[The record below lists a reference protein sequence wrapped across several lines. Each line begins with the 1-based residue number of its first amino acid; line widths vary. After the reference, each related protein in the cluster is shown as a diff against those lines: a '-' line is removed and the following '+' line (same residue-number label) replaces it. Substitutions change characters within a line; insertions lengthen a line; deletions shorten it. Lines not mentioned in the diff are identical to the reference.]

1 MSPATEPMTE
11 LVYEL
16 DRLSKAFD
24 SRTVLQLD
32 RLEVRRGETLAIV
45 GPSGAGK
52 TTLLRLLA
60 LVDQPTDGHVRLFGQ
75 ATAGLATPIELRR
88 RLAMVF
94 QRPALLTRTVRANVT
109 YGLRLR
115 SERPATDPLN
125 GLLKELG
132 LDGLERRVATK
143 LSGGERQRVAL
154 ARALALDTE
163 VLLLDE
169 PTAHLDPGNV
179 ALIENR
185 LRERTGG
192 RGHTLVIATHNIF
205 QAKRLADRVV
215 LLLDGRLVEAADTSK
230 FFDTPADPRTA
241 AFLRGEMVY

>member
-1 MSPATEPMTE
+1 MSPPDTPLA
-11 LVYEL
+11 YEL
-16 DRLSKAFD
+16 DGVTKSYD

-32 RLEVRRGETLAIV
+32 RLEVRRGETFAIV

-60 LVDQPTDGHVRLFGQ
+60 MVELPTSGQVRFGGQP
-75 ATAGLATPIELRR
+75 TAGLATPIELRR

-115 SERPATDPLN
+115 HAHAAEQPVN
-125 GLLKELG
+125 GLLIELG
-132 LDGLERRVATK
+132 LDGLERRLVTR
-143 LSGGERQRVAL
+143 LSGGEKQRVAL

-179 ALIENR
+179 ALVENR
-185 LRERTGG
+185 LRERARD

-205 QAKRLADRVV
+205 QAKRLADRVA
-215 LLLDGRLVEAADTSK
+215 LLLDGRLVEVADTPK
-230 FFDTPADPRTA
+230 FFDSPADPRTA
-241 AFLRGEMVY
+241 AFLRGKMVY

>member
-1 MSPATEPMTE
+1 MSPSEGN
-11 LVYEL
+11 LVYKL
-16 DRLSKAFD
+16 DGVRKSYDTRAVLQFDRLD
-24 SRTVLQLD
+24 
-32 RLEVRRGETLAIV
+32 VRRGETLAIV

-52 TTLLRLLA
+52 TTLLRLMA
-60 LVDQPTDGHVRLFGQ
+60 LVDQPTSGSVQFFGQ
-75 ATAGLATPIELRR
+75 STSGLATPIELRR
-88 RLAMVF
+88 RVAMVF
-94 QRPALLTRTVRANVT
+94 QRPALLTRTVRANVS

-115 SERPATDPLN
+115 DPAGAKEPVN
-125 GLLKELG
+125 GLLNELG
-132 LDGLERRVATK
+132 LAGLEHRVVTR

-154 ARALALDTE
+154 ARALVLDTE

-179 ALIENR
+179 ALVENR
-185 LRERTGG
+185 LRDRARD

-215 LLLDGRLVEAADTSK
+215 LLLDGRLIEIAETVK
-230 FFDTPADPRTA
+230 FFESPSDPRTA

>member
-1 MSPATEPMTE
+1 MSPPAES
-11 LVYEL
+11 LVYEI
-16 DRLSKAFD
+16 DRVNKLYD
-24 SRTVLQLD
+24 SRAVLRLE

-52 TTLLRLLA
+52 TTLLRLLTF
-60 LVDQPTDGHVRLFGQ
+60 VDHPTSGQVQFFGQ
-75 ATAGLATPIELRR
+75 VTSGLTTPIEMRR

-115 SERPATDPLN
+115 REPVAKDRVD
-125 GLLKELG
+125 GILKELG
-132 LDGLERRVATK
+132 LDELERRIATS
-143 LSGGERQRVAL
+143 LSGGEKQRVAL

-179 ALIENR
+179 ALIEGR
-185 LRERTGG
+185 LRERT
-192 RGHTLVIATHNIF
+192 RDCGHTLVLATHNIF
-205 QAKRLADRVV
+205 QAKRLADRVG
-215 LLLDGRLVEAADTSK
+215 LLLDGRLVEVAETAK
-230 FFDTPADPRTA
+230 FFDSPADPRTA